1 MLDLQNGTNG
11 RCRDSQR
18 VLDELIEALEGYNE
32 AVEGAGGGERHPPWV
47 RQTQHKGGE
56 GGKEP
61 ERGEISRGCVGE
73 VFEELPE
80 GWKGLDLMREGQG
93 RVRGGWVQASVS
105 SDKSGGGG
113 DGEGEGRGITGG
125 SEEEVIA
132 ELWRGGAGQ
141 GGVGRGRA
149 EAGVRAQG
157 RAAVIG
163 ISQGEGER
171 SMRNH
176 LSGREVQEWS
186 EPSRDGLQGAE
197 GGGQEGSMLTS
208 DTSRR
213 AAESDSD
220 PHGLKLSCL
229 ERELRTRFPSSQ
241 GPC

>member
-1 MLDLQNGTNG
+1 
-11 RCRDSQR
+11 
-18 VLDELIEALEGYNE
+18 
-32 AVEGAGGGERHPPWV
+32 
-47 RQTQHKGGE
+47 
-56 GGKEP
+56 
-61 ERGEISRGCVGE
+61 
-73 VFEELPE
+73 
-80 GWKGLDLMREGQG
+80 MREGQG

-125 SEEEVIA
+125 SEEEVFA

-171 SMRNH
+171 SMRND

-197 GGGQEGSMLTS
+197 GGGKKALCSPLIPPGGR
-208 DTSRR
+208 RR
-213 AAESDSD
+213 ATLTRTVS
-220 PHGLKLSCL
+220 SCL
-229 ERELRTRFPSSQ
+229 ALR
-241 GPC
+241 GN